1 MDSLFRIAVK
11 IPAQRGQDIPP
22 FDFVPVLQRWIQ
34 KHTVPGTLIDVAD
47 YSHMH
52 HGAGVI
58 LVAHEFNISID
69 YADGRMGL
77 LYNRKQPLDGS
88 VEENIRLCI
97 KYAAMA
103 CEELQNEPEFLGKL
117 AFDASCLIVT
127 SNDRLLAGQDEG
139 AEHFIGHV
147 RTVVDPI
154 YEGTPTFVTEQ
165 ADPRNRVTVEARAG
179 GEVSLKSVIGQCS
192 AQTVS

>member
-11 IPAQRGQDIPP
+11 IPVKRGQDIPP

-34 KHTVPGTLIDVAD
+34 KHSVPGTLIDVAD

-69 YADGRMGL
+69 YVDGQMGL
-77 LYNRKQPLDGS
+77 LYNRKQPLDGG

-103 CEELQNEPEFLGKL
+103 SEELQNEPEFKSKL
-117 AFDASCLIVT
+117 EFDASNLIVT
-127 SNDRLLAGQDEG
+127 
-139 AEHFIGHV
+139 
-147 RTVVDPI
+147 
-154 YEGTPTFVTEQ
+154 
-165 ADPRNRVTVEARAG
+165 
-179 GEVSLKSVIGQCS
+179 
-192 AQTVS
+192 